1 MSHGVAPAGPFEQP
15 ATFEFSPENKALAD
29 IIIARYPEGR
39 QRSALIPL
47 LDIAQ
52 RQAGG
57 WLPRAAMEYLA
68 DLLGLAVIRVY
79 EVASFYTMFNMA
91 PVGKHLVQVC
101 TTTPCWLRGS
111 EEVVAACQKVMGVKE
126 GEVSADGQFSYVEVE
141 CLGACVNA
149 PMVQIEKDF
158 YEDLDGP
165 RMEALLNAFKA
176 GQTPMPGPQIDRQK
190 SAPVGG
196 PTTLT
201 DPSLYSGGE

>member
-29 IIIARYPEGR
+29 VIIARYPEGR

-111 EEVVAACQKVMGVKE
+111 DAVLEACKTRLGIGINETTKDEM
-126 GEVSADGQFSYVEVE
+126 FSLMEVE

-149 PMVQIEKDF
+149 PMMQINDDY
-158 YEDLDGP
+158 YEDLTAEKTVEILD
-165 RMEALLNAFKA
+165 ALAR
-176 GQTPMPGPQIDRQK
+176 GETPAAGPQNGRQM
-190 SAPVGG
+190 SCPEGG

-201 DPSLYSGGE
+201 TLKAGE